1 MAVNVIRESDVYAMV
16 NLMGHFV
23 REDVLMSQMD
33 IKAMTAESMIITVT
47 TLGIGMNN
55 FGALARE
62 HVILVMVL
70 HSDARQN
77 SHTLKDMAIG
87 NGMVIYA
94 ENQNLTEVGNTDAQM
109 DVFRTL
115 LAHLGV
121 NKLELIYLVDCPIPW
136 NVL

>member
-33 IKAMTAESMIITVT
+33 IKAMTAEIMIITVT

-55 FGALARE
+55 FGALVKE

-70 HSDARQN
+70 HSNAR
-77 SHTLKDMAIG
+77 
-87 NGMVIYA
+87 
-94 ENQNLTEVGNTDAQM
+94 
-109 DVFRTL
+109 
-115 LAHLGV
+115 
-121 NKLELIYLVDCPIPW
+121 
-136 NVL
+136 